1 MQMSSIAS
9 QISVWGNGLAL
20 RITKPMA
27 KTAGIVEGTPVRV
40 TVKPGR
46 ILIEADT
53 ALTLD
58 EMLATFD
65 PAKHSGEFMAD
76 SPIGAEAFA

>member
-1 MQMSSIAS
+1 MSSIAS

-20 RITKPMA
+20 RLTKPMA

-53 ALTLD
+53 EPTLD

-65 PAKHSGEFMAD
+65 SAKHSGEFVAD
-76 SPIGAEAFA
+76 PPIGAEAFA